1 MSHTIGPW
9 RVMHATSQERDAM
22 RIIYS
27 ADLQRVAVIPD
38 VEFAAQREAIGDARL
53 IAAAPDLLHALR
65 LMLREHDALQLAE
78 GSTED
83 RWTAATI
90 ARAAINKAEG
100 KQ

>member
-1 MSHTIGPW
+1 MTWTVAIETDGEARDYVVDNEHGRI
-9 RVMHATSQERDAM
+9 ATLWDGTDYQT
-22 RIIYS
+22 
-27 ADLQRVAVIPD
+27 
-38 VEFAAQREAIGDARL
+38 AAL

-65 LMLREHDALQLAE
+65 LMLREHDALQLAK

-100 KQ
+100 RT

>member
-1 MSHTIGPW
+1 MRHTPGPW
-9 RVMHATSQERDAM
+9 EVHRAWSVDKGFL
-22 RIIYS
+22 RIIR
-27 ADLQRVAVIPD
+27 DHRLERVAMIPD
-38 VEFAAQREAIGDARL
+38 VERELEEARGDAHL

-65 LMLREHDALQLAE
+65 LMLREHDALQLAK

-100 KQ
+100 RT